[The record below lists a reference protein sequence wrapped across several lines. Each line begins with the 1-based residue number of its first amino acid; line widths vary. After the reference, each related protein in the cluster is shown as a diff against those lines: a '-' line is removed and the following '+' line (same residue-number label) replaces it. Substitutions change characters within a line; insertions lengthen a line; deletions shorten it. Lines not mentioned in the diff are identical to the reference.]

1 MSDTPP
7 IPAAIPGTIAHSPA
21 WRLFQEG
28 GLTTEFVSIEA
39 DEAAALAHDYFGLTP
54 ADSLV
59 RFATEKDDTYRI
71 NATDGRRYVLK
82 IANPEEG
89 VSEIDL
95 QLQALQHVANADPA
109 LPVPR
114 VYPDASGD
122 ILPEITDRAGQRRR
136 VRLLSFLDGTPFDG
150 VASTT
155 APQREQIG
163 ATLARLRLAL
173 AGFRHDAESR
183 VLAWDVQHLM
193 TLEPLLAG
201 ITDAD
206 ASADQRALLAQA
218 FTRYADVVAPRIPG
232 LRAQVLHNDFN
243 QSNVVVAP
251 DAEQFVSGVIDFGDI
266 VRTAIAI
273 DVSTAL
279 IGQLPRGLDLAPGD
293 DMFANGRDLLRG
305 YLRVANLTDD
315 ELALI
320 PHLTMGRV
328 IARTVL
334 TLWRARMFPHN
345 APYILRN
352 TGPGWVQLQWFLQRS
367 PDAVSATVFDALRP

>member
-1 MSDTPP
+1 MSALPIVPASITDT
-7 IPAAIPGTIAHSPA
+7 AA

-28 GLTTEFVSIEA
+28 GLTTEFVTMQA
-39 DEAAALAHDYFGLTP
+39 DEAGELARHLFGIRAAAP
-54 ADSLV
+54 LV
-59 RFATEKDDTYRI
+59 RFATEKDDTFRI
-71 NATDGRRYVLK
+71 DAADGRRYVLK

-89 VSEIDL
+89 VAEIEL
-95 QLQALQHVANADPA
+95 QLKALQHIARAAPE

-114 VYPDASGD
+114 VYPDGEGNS
-122 ILPEITDRAGQRRR
+122 LPEITDRTGQRRR
-136 VRLLSFLDGTPFDG
+136 VRLLSFLDGTPFDR
-150 VASTT
+150 VISTT
-155 APQREQIG
+155 AAQRAQIG
-163 ATLARLRLAL
+163 AVLARLRLAL
-173 AGFRHDAESR
+173 ADFRHEAESR

-201 ITDAD
+201 IAD
-206 ASADQRALLAQA
+206 ANASQRTLLADA
-218 FTRYADVVAPRIPG
+218 LARYAEVVAPRIPH

-251 DAEQFVSGVIDFGDI
+251 DSPQFVSGVIDFGDI

-279 IGQLPRGLDLAPGD
+279 IGQLPREEDLPPEAD
-293 DMFANGRDLLRG
+293 LFATGRDLLRG
-305 YLRVANLTDD
+305 YLQVADLTEE

-334 TLWRARMFPHN
+334 TLWRARMFPDN
-345 APYILRN
+345 ATYILRN
-352 TGPGWVQLQWFLQRS
+352 TGPGWAQLRWFLARS
-367 PDAVSATVFDALRP
+367 PDAVSVALHP